1 MKKKIVV
8 IGAGIAGLAATHK
21 LAKAGYDVTILESN
35 SQLGGLGTFFKHG
48 DKWIDKF
55 YHCQMPSD
63 NPLIKLIDEVG
74 LMDQL
79 YWKPTRMGFII
90 DGKRYSFNTALDLL
104 KFSPLSFI
112 ERIRF
117 GVISLLL
124 RFLGKGKDLDNL
136 PIEDWLGKL
145 YGKNVWNKILKQL
158 FLSKFGDHSGNLPS
172 LYIWQRLGREKNVA
186 TRGYLKC
193 GLKGFI
199 DAIEDKII
207 KYGGVVKTNSPV
219 KRLVKTELGVNV
231 ELENETISAD
241 WVISTIA
248 IPQFSSLIKG
258 TNLQDSFVD
267 PKLPYQGVVNA
278 LFFLNRPLDNFYW
291 APVVNSNTEFDGVV
305 EMTEL
310 VDKDQ
315 YCNKEM
321 VYTMKYCYRGSDL
334 FLEDEKTIAKRWTKQ
349 LISLYPD
356 LNFTEKDIFDVK
368 IFKAP
373 FVEPIYP
380 LGYTKLKPK
389 MKIEN
394 ANILLAT
401 SAQVYPNITSWNAST
416 GLSNKVVELLI
427 DLIKSDESKNT
438 KNQFVRA
445 S

>member
-1 MKKKIVV
+1 MKKKIIV

-21 LAKAGYDVTILESN
+21 LAKAGHDVTLLESN
-35 SQLGGLGTFFKHG
+35 PQLGGLGTFFKHG

-63 NPLIKLIDEVG
+63 NPLLKLIDEVG

-90 DGKRYSFNTALDLL
+90 DGKRYPFNNALDLL
-104 KFSPLSFI
+104 KFTPLTLI

-117 GVISLLL
+117 GVISLML
-124 RFLGKGKDLDNL
+124 RYLGKGKDLDNL
-136 PIEDWLGKL
+136 PIEEWFTGL

-199 DAIEDKII
+199 DAIEKRII
-207 KYGGVVKTNSPV
+207 HHGGVIKVSSPV
-219 KRLVKTELGVNV
+219 KRLVKTDIGVNV
-231 ELENETISAD
+231 ELENEIISAD

-248 IPQFSSLIKG
+248 IPQFVSLLNG
-258 TNLQDSFVD
+258 TNLQNNFID
-267 PKLPYQGVVNA
+267 PSLTYQGVVNA
-278 LFFLNRPLDNFYW
+278 LFFLNRPLDNYYW
-291 APVVNSNTEFDGVV
+291 TPVVNSNTEFDGIV

-321 VYTMKYCYRGSDL
+321 VYAMKYCHRDSDL
-334 FLEDEKTIAKRWTKQ
+334 FLEDENSIAERWKKQ

-356 LNFTEKDIFDVK
+356 LDFTENDIFDVK

-380 LGYTKLKPK
+380 LGYSKLKPK
-389 MKIEN
+389 MKVDN
-394 ANILLAT
+394 ANIILAT

-416 GLSNKVVELLI
+416 GLSNQAVEYLTN
-427 DLIKSDESKNT
+427 LIKTEEKLSIHEVLFK
-438 KNQFVRA
+438 A